1 MGGAGVKKHRLA
13 APILASGLGA
23 MMILAT
29 AGGSFAAGPGVV
41 SPTATTTA
49 VCGTVPLDVEI
60 IVDSS
65 GSMSSNYS
73 GSPSHTR
80 LYWAQAA
87 ATQLVSQLD
96 ANGGVGGA
104 SGLHHVGLTK
114 FSGTTATV
122 VQALGTAT
130 ASQMSSSIAGL
141 SASGNTPFKTG
152 MSVGAT
158 DLTAHAR
165 ATANHVIIFLSDG
178 RPNPDQSGRD
188 GLVATNSNYQRPTQS
203 DLDAFRGSAGTIFS
217 IAIGTGGGS
226 GSNLVDLGLMKLLA
240 KGPSTYYNVVDSS
253 LLPTLFSSI
262 FVSIACPTATP
273 TPTDVPT
280 ATPTDVPTATPTD
293 VPTATPTDVPT
304 ATPTESLQGETS
316 TPAPTATPYEAFEG
330 ATGTPG
336 GSTTPPP
343 TSTGSNG
350 SSSSSTSLFALLIC
364 FAFGGLGLAAVEA
377 QRRAVRR

>member
-1 MGGAGVKKHRLA
+1 
-13 APILASGLGA
+13 
-23 MMILAT
+23 
-29 AGGSFAAGPGVV
+29 
-41 SPTATTTA
+41 
-49 VCGTVPLDVEI
+49 
-60 IVDSS
+60 
-65 GSMSSNYS
+65 
-73 GSPSHTR
+73 
-80 LYWAQAA
+80 
-87 ATQLVSQLD
+87 
-96 ANGGVGGA
+96 
-104 SGLHHVGLTK
+104 
-114 FSGTTATV
+114 
-122 VQALGTAT
+122 
-130 ASQMSSSIAGL
+130 MSSSIAGL

-293 VPTATPTDVPT
+293 VPTATPT
-304 ATPTESLQGETS
+304 ESLQGETS